1 MFYGIALCIMP
12 WGNLFKISLHCFV
25 YLRPS
30 VFLLV
35 SGNIYWNLFC
45 RTDSALK
52 FGLFFLLYL
61 VSLWVTLW
69 SIRDYS
75 YLLFNNFKCT
85 LINFLNFLCLQFHIL
100 FCVFSA
106 VAPPVYLR
114 ENHWRKFLARLFV
127 YRKLGILKA
136 CILCKLASM
145 QMVFCY
151 DVSVTHWHYLY
162 TVHIL
167 M

>member
-12 WGNLFKISLHCFV
+12 WGNLFEISLHCFV
-25 YLRPS
+25 YLGPS
-30 VFLLV
+30 VFLCA
-35 SGNIYWNLFC
+35 SGNICWNLFC

-85 LINFLNFLCLQFHIL
+85 LINCLNFRAYSSTF
-100 FCVFSA
+100 FSA
-106 VAPPVYLR
+106 CSLLWRPLLYLR